1 MKRLLTVALLAA
13 AALAALACTTSSG
26 SLFEDAA
33 ETESRQAA
41 PASGA
46 RESGPVDEAAEPVQ
60 AAEDED
66 QWEQAYYE
74 EAERRAATGLEIQSD
89 PDGAAVYL
97 DNTYVGTTPIVLT
110 RIARGRYRLTLMKEG
125 YYPAS
130 TWITHLGDYS
140 VYSLSLTRITGFL
153 RVEVQPP
160 DALVTVGPDSY
171 QPGRVAELPVG
182 RYTVRARSF
191 GYEERRET
199 VLIRERML
207 TELSMNLP
215 VAAFRASDLRVNRER
230 FNPMN
235 PGALGAVRVGFEVS
249 SFGAGTAVVLD
260 ESGEE
265 VHRSSFPR
273 FTTWNQELVWDGRR
287 PAGQA
292 VPDGLYTVRLR
303 AVGEREGTVVER
315 ETMVRVDSSLVLA
328 YRSLFSGSAGL
339 LYAPTPEVLP
349 GGSFQLSS
357 LVMAYWESDGGG
369 TVVRVPAA
377 LAGRWGLSGRSSAG
391 DHGTVPFSR
400 WELDLQAGS
409 IVGYASA
416 LGEES
421 VVFPLFASAAL
432 KGLLLSPAG
441 PLGLR
446 AALQAKLAYQGVS
459 TDTLANST
467 GLSLGAPAAL
477 QLGPVAV
484 LLSPEIILSP
494 WRVSYVPEADRTA
507 GFYSWLYA
515 RAGILVDLGV
525 VTAGLSASVR
535 TTPFGEGFAL
545 DLPFQGA
552 AELHWLIPRSPLFLS
567 FVFAGEFTPP
577 AGYYLQG
584 GAGLGLLQ

>member
-1 MKRLLTVALLAA
+1 MKRLLSVALLAA

-33 ETESRQAA
+33 ATESRQAA
-41 PASGA
+41 PAA
-46 RESGPVDEAAEPVQ
+46 DAPAPGPVEEAAEPVQ
-60 AAEDED
+60 AAEDEAE
-66 QWEQAYYE
+66 WEQAYYE
-74 EAERRAATGLEIQSD
+74 EAERSAARGLEIQSD
-89 PDGAAVYL
+89 PDGAEVYL
-97 DNTYVGTTPIVLT
+97 DNTYVGTTPVVLT
-110 RIARGRYRLTLMKEG
+110 GIARGRYRLTLVKEG
-125 YYPAS
+125 YYPVS
-130 TWITHLGDYS
+130 SWITHLGDYS

-160 DALVTVGPDSY
+160 DALVTVGSDTY

-199 VLIRERML
+199 VLIRERTL
-207 TELSMNLP
+207 TELSMDLP
-215 VAAFRASDLRVNRER
+215 VAAFRVSDLRVNRER

-235 PGALGAVRVGFEVS
+235 PGALGTVRVGFEVS

-265 VHRSSFPR
+265 VHRTAFQR
-273 FTTWNQELVWDGRR
+273 FTTWNQELTWDGRR
-287 PAGQA
+287 SAGQT
-292 VPDGLYTVRLR
+292 VPDGLYTVRLQ
-303 AVGEREGTVVER
+303 AVGEREGVVVER
-315 ETMVRVDSSLVLA
+315 EAMIRIDSSLVLA

-357 LVMAYWESDGGG
+357 LVMAHWETDGGA
-369 TVVRVPAA
+369 TLVRVPVALA
-377 LAGRWGLSGRSSAG
+377 SRWGLAGRSAG
-391 DHGTVPFSR
+391 DYGAAPFSR

-421 VVFPLFASAAL
+421 VVFPFFAGAAL
-432 KGLLLSPAG
+432 KTLLLSPAG
-441 PLGLR
+441 PVGLR
-446 AALQAKLAYQGVS
+446 AALQAKLAYHGVS

-467 GLSLGAPAAL
+467 GFSLGAPAAL
-477 QLGPVAV
+477 QVGAVAV

-494 WRVSYVPEADRTA
+494 WRVSYDPDAARTA

-515 RAGILVDLGV
+515 RAGVLVDLGV
-525 VTAGLSASVR
+525 VSAGLSASAR

-545 DLPFQGA
+545 DLPFQA
-552 AELHWLIPRSPLFLS
+552 AVELHWLVPRSALFLS
-567 FVFAGEFTPP
+567 FVFAGEFSPP
-577 AGYYLQG
+577 SGYYLQG
-584 GAGLGLLQ
+584 GAGVGLLQ